1 MCRTLLLSGDFFLG
15 GVVAAT
21 LAKLVLRLRALGGGS
36 GHTTLNRV
44 AAEAM
49 LVGAAILRLGGSKA
63 ITHAIDDDSQDRI
76 ASALRVRQ
84 LPPNCATQDLGW
96 EMHRSK
102 ASWPP
107 SLKRPS
113 CYLQR
118 KPLLCFHG
126 VRTKTVPG
134 SDDAVL

>member
-21 LAKLVLRLRALGGGS
+21 LAKLVLRLRALGGG
-36 GHTTLNRV
+36 GGPGALNRT

-84 LPPNCATQDLGW
+84 PQEPVALRARGTCFIIEIPLVLMRCGRMWCHNGCA
-96 EMHRSK
+96 R
-102 ASWPP
+102 
-107 SLKRPS
+107 
-113 CYLQR
+113 
-118 KPLLCFHG
+118 
-126 VRTKTVPG
+126 
-134 SDDAVL
+134 

>member
-1 MCRTLLLSGDFFLG
+1 MRRTLLLSGDFFLG

-36 GHTTLNRV
+36 GHTALNRV

-49 LVGAAILRLGGSKA
+49 LVGAATLRLGGSKA

-84 LPPNCATQDLGW
+84 PPPDVLSHRGLGVGA
-96 EMHRSK
+96 
-102 ASWPP
+102 ASQQN
-107 SLKRPS
+107 LVAAI
-113 CYLQR
+113 
-118 KPLLCFHG
+118 FG
-126 VRTKTVPG
+126 VPQLSFTERNNSVFPRCTR
-134 SDDAVL
+134 